1 MLIEGILIVFVLL
14 AIAFFAFIVTGLG
27 FISNA
32 VFKNNNIILTNTNY
46 NIAKL
51 SIIMVWLSLPLTI
64 FNLVESLISISY
76 SSATMLLIV
85 LLGVLAFSGII
96 LYGMSELSIILFQQ
110 NGVYIN
116 NIYENLQINNT
127 PTSSPTSSPASSPA
141 SPEKKYVYNN
151 NFIFQITTIFAWFS
165 ILYNLYL
172 IILILQ

>member
-1 MLIEGILIVFVLL
+1 MREEGIFIVFVLL
-14 AIAFFAFIVTGLG
+14 AIAFYAFIFTGLG

-76 SSATMLLIV
+76 SSAIMLLIV

-96 LYGMSELSIILFQQ
+96 LYGMTELSIILFQQ

-127 PTSSPTSSPASSPA
+127 PTSSPTSSP
-141 SPEKKYVYNN
+141 EKKYVYNN
-151 NFIFQITTIFAWFS
+151 NFILQITTIFAWFS
-165 ILYNLYL
+165 IVYNPYF
-172 IILILQ
+172 IILNLQ